1 MLSIISLICAV
12 IGYFLFI
19 FTHIVLFPVILIA
32 AGFILS
38 LVDLVALYT
47 KEKLLFG
54 DFVKEAFHSNWG
66 SAIAFIAG
74 VNFIWILIISI

>member
-19 FTHIVLFPVILIA
+19 FTDLVGFPVILIA
-32 AGFILS
+32 AVFILS

-54 DFVKEAFHSNWG
+54 EFVKEAFHLNWG

-74 VNFIWILIISI
+74 VNFI

>member
-1 MLSIISLICAV
+1 MLSIISVICAAV
-12 IGYFLFI
+12 GYLLFF
-19 FTHIVLFPVILIA
+19 FTENMVAFPIILIA

-47 KEKLLFG
+47 KEKLQFG
-54 DFVKEAFHSNWG
+54 DFVKEAFQTSWG

-74 VNFIWILIISI
+74 IVFIFLLILS